1 VRDAVRRHP
10 RWASGVLLAVCLAVP
25 WRRFLLGQR
34 SPFHSDIQHYHD
46 PVTHELARAWA
57 EGRIPLWTD
66 HVYCGF
72 PFFADPQ
79 TAAWYPATPL
89 IVALGPH
96 AGYILFLFL
105 HSLLAAVGMLALVR
119 AHGGAWPAA
128 WAAGLV
134 VALCGYLAHETQ
146 HPGYFAIHTWMP
158 AWLWATHAILVR
170 PTARR
175 AIVAALIMAAMVFTG
190 ALHVAT
196 GGVIVFAA
204 YVVGCTIDVLRD
216 RGLAAALRG
225 LGTALG
231 AQALG
236 LALAAVV
243 LLPTLA
249 HIPQSVRALAMT
261 PELAATG
268 SVHPWQ
274 VVGLFVSAAAA
285 RLASATDLDFGGA
298 SFYVGA
304 LTLPLALVG
313 LGALRGASRVAL
325 AAAVTTVTLL
335 AMGRYGPLYPVLAD
349 RFPGLVVHLL
359 GIGRAIG
366 AGCVLIA
373 LLAGLGI
380 HRLGEGAP
388 RASRTFAALLAASL
402 VAHVALLATAPAI
415 EPATVGSAVV
425 VAAGLALWVLARGR
439 PLLLRPALGVLVAVD
454 LLALGALDRV
464 LETYP
469 ASAHV
474 ARSAGVREALAEIAG
489 GTFGT
494 RDGRVLLAGL
504 GPRNLPVF
512 YDLDGAGGYN
522 PFVLLRYVDFASLVN
537 DGGPLPREPLDR
549 FVLNY
554 QPNRINSLASAASVR
569 FLISYL
575 SLPHVEAGLRFLKRY
590 EPREPDALPANLYE
604 NPAALPRAYLAYRTR
619 RAAGVSDF
627 AALLGRGFD
636 ARATTVV
643 EGDAAPLDGP
653 AEIRPVEVIRER
665 PERLRLDVEAE
676 WPAVLVVADAWYPG
690 WHAWVDGAETPVLP
704 VNALFRGV
712 ALGPGRHRVEM
723 RFVPWTFRVGATT
736 SIVAACAILI
746 LAAPWPRRH
755 GRRPSVDRA
764 E

>member
-1 VRDAVRRHP
+1 VSAGLLRRHP
-10 RWASGVLLAVCLAVP
+10 RWASGLLLAACLAVS

-57 EGRIPLWTD
+57 EGRIPLWSD

-79 TAAWYPATPL
+79 TAAWYPTTPL

-96 AGYILFLFL
+96 VGYIVFLFL

-119 AHGGAWPAA
+119 AYGGAWLPA
-128 WAAGLV
+128 WVAGLV

-146 HPGYFAIHTWMP
+146 HPGYFAIHAWMP
-158 AWLWATHAILVR
+158 VWLLATHAIFVR
-170 PTARR
+170 PTALR
-175 AIVAALIMAAMVFTG
+175 AAAAAAVMAAMVFTG

-196 GGVIVFAA
+196 GAVIVFAA
-204 YVVGCTIDVLRD
+204 YVVGSTVDVLRE
-216 RGLAAALRG
+216 RGLAAALRAA
-225 LGTALG
+225 GTALG

-249 HIPQSVRALAMT
+249 HIAQSVRALAMT

-274 VVGLFVSAAAA
+274 LVSLFVGAAAA
-285 RLASATDLDFGGA
+285 RLGAGTELDFGAA

-313 LGALRGASRVAL
+313 LGAVRGASRVAL
-325 AAAVTTVTLL
+325 AAGGTLVMLL
-335 AMGRYGPLYPVLAD
+335 AMGRYGPVYPVLAD
-349 RFPGLVVHLL
+349 LFPSLVTHLL

-366 AGCVLIA
+366 AGSVLIA
-373 LLAGLGI
+373 LLAGLGL
-380 HRLGEGAP
+380 HRLGEGNP
-388 RASRTFAALLAASL
+388 GASRAFAALLAASL
-402 VAHVALLATAPAI
+402 VAHAVILATAPDGI
-415 EPATVGSAVV
+415 EAATVGSAVV
-425 VAAGLALWVLARGR
+425 VAAALVSWAFFRARPR
-439 PLLLRPALGVLVAVD
+439 VLRPALGVLVAVD
-454 LLALGALDRV
+454 LLALGAMDRV

-474 ARSAGVREALAEIAG
+474 ARSAGVREALADIAG
-489 GTFGT
+489 GGFGS

-537 DGGPLPREPLDR
+537 DGRPLPREPLDR
-549 FVLNY
+549 FVLND
-554 QPNRINSLASAASVR
+554 QPNRINALANAASIR
-569 FLISYL
+569 FLISYV
-575 SLPHVEAGLRFLKRY
+575 SLPHVEAGLRLLRRY

-604 NPAALPRAYLAYRTR
+604 NPAAMPRAYLAYRTR

-643 EGDAAPLDGP
+643 EGDAEPLDGP
-653 AEIRPVEVIRER
+653 PEIRPVEVTRER
-665 PERLRLDVEAE
+665 PERLHLDADAE
-676 WPAVLVVADAWYPG
+676 HPAVLVVADAWYPG
-690 WHAWVDGAETPVLP
+690 WRAWVDGAESPVLP
-704 VNALFRGV
+704 VNGVFRGV
-712 ALGPGRHRVEM
+712 AVGPGRHRVEM
-723 RFVPWTFRVGATT
+723 RFVPWTFRVGGTT
-736 SIVAACAILI
+736 SAVAACVLLI
-746 LAAPWPRRH
+746 LAAPWPGRR
-755 GRRPSVDRA
+755 GRRPSV